1 MGFGIYYDNLL
12 LAINGI
18 LDLLLRGSEI
28 RHQALSSLSEAFI
41 ETYSFLKDNHNQP
54 KRNIQIAKLWSKAAL
69 SVEPLD
75 RNLSQLLETKSR
87 FFLDPDLFNEHRRMN
102 EVIQI
107 KNIVDEMERIKLR
120 FPAGLN
126 K

>member
-28 RHQALSSLSEAFI
+28 RYQALSSLSEAFI

-107 KNIVDEMERIKLR
+107 KNIVDRKSTR
-120 FPAGLN
+120 LN
-126 K
+126 SSH